1 MKFIGFR
8 TVKTAI
14 GASLAIIIG
23 KELGLQYAA
32 SAGIITILS
41 VQKTR
46 KKSVKSA
53 LKRILSC
60 ILALC
65 LALILFNLLGYG
77 EIIFGVFLLIFIPL
91 AVRFKVEEGIVVSS
105 VLVSHLLVEQST
117 SAFWLWNEVA
127 LMIVGVTV
135 ALILNLYMP
144 SVEGRIKEDQLFIEE
159 SIKEI
164 LIKIAEAM
172 RNGEFSKEDEEDLL
186 IDLENRLR
194 GARKLTYIN
203 LNNYFRGNDHYY
215 VRYMEM
221 RMQQLETLKSMKEH
235 FRDDFSTY
243 EQALMMADFTEK
255 VANSIYEEN
264 TAENLLNDLY
274 RLRENFRSMSLPV
287 SRQEFESRA
296 SLFQFLND
304 IKQFLRVKNEFIIDI
319 NMLELNEK

>member
-8 TVKTAI
+8 TLKTAI

-46 KKSVKSA
+46 RKSVKSA

-65 LALILFNLLGYG
+65 LAAILFNLLGYG
-77 EIIFGVFLLIFIPL
+77 EIIFGIFLVIFIPL
-91 AVRFKVEEGIVVSS
+91 AVKFKVEDGIVVSS
-105 VLVSHLLVEQST
+105 VLVSHLLVEKST
-117 SAFWLWNEVA
+117 SVFWLWNEVA

-144 SVEGRIKEDQLFIEE
+144 NIERRIKEDQLFIEE

-164 LIKIAEAM
+164 LIRIAEAM
-172 RNGEFSKEDEEDLL
+172 RNGKISKEEEEELL
-186 IDLENRLR
+186 VNLENRLR

-203 LNNYFRGNDHYY
+203 LNNYFRGDDSYY

-221 RMQQLETLKSMKEH
+221 RMQQLETLKSMREH
-235 FRDDFSTY
+235 FKSDFSTY
-243 EQALMMADFTEK
+243 EQAVMMADFTEK

-264 TAENLLNDLY
+264 TAENLIEDLY
-274 RLRENFRSMSLPV
+274 RLRENFRSMALPI
-287 SRQEFESRA
+287 SREEFEVRA

-304 IKQFLRVKNEFIIDI
+304 IKQFLRIKNEFITDI
-319 NMLELNEK
+319 NILELNEK